1 LCTDDETRERVAALI
16 RVDAAQYTIAR
27 EFFERNSHF
36 LCLMARGQ
44 YSPRGDDQ
52 LLRTNI
58 GVIKDHFQDVSAE
71 KWNEE
76 NLKLAFDGV
85 IENIAKKWGPD
96 QNQSLDGSRQC
107 RNAVQHFLRWALTG
121 GRPGPALIV
130 TMTMLGRRVSLLR
143 IEDAANAFK
152 NMTEEKS

>member
-36 LCLMARGQ
+36 LCLVARGQ
-44 YSPRGDDQ
+44 YSPR
-52 LLRTNI
+52 
-58 GVIKDHFQDVSAE
+58 FQDVSAE